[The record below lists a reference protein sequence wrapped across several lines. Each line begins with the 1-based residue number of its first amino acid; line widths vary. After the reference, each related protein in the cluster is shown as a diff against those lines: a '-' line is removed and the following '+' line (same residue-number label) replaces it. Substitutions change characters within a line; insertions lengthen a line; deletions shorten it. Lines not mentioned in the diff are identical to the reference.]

1 MIYSTLNKI
10 SATSFQFALQK
21 GLGCVY
27 FATKY
32 SYIYLLVSYSRLYLL
47 NPYSF
52 LMKKTKLFLVDDHK
66 MMIDMWSALLNAD
79 ANFEIV
85 GSAMDAESAFE
96 LINEALPQVVIMD
109 ITLPGMSG
117 IELTKLV
124 KEKFPT
130 IKVLGVSMHTNIL
143 LIKQMLINGASGY
156 VSKTS
161 SFEEMSQAILVVQNG
176 QRFICKDVK
185 DYITN
190 QVISEEE
197 GDPAF
202 KINQLTKRELE
213 IVNMIKEGHSS
224 KEIAEKLFISKRTVE
239 VHRYNIF
246 RKLDV
251 NNITSLIK
259 VTNKNIY
266 S

>member
-1 MIYSTLNKI
+1 
-10 SATSFQFALQK
+10 
-21 GLGCVY
+21 
-27 FATKY
+27 
-32 SYIYLLVSYSRLYLL
+32 
-47 NPYSF
+47 
-52 LMKKTKLFLVDDHK
+52 MKKTKLFLVDDHK

-96 LINEALPQVVIMD
+96 LIKEALPQVVIMD

-161 SFEEMSQAILVVQNG
+161 SFEEMSQAILAVQNG

-190 QVISEEE
+190 QVISEED

>member
-1 MIYSTLNKI
+1 
-10 SATSFQFALQK
+10 
-21 GLGCVY
+21 
-27 FATKY
+27 
-32 SYIYLLVSYSRLYLL
+32 
-47 NPYSF
+47 
-52 LMKKTKLFLVDDHK
+52 MKKIKIFLVDDHK

-79 ANFEIV
+79 ANFEVV
-85 GSAMDAESAFE
+85 GSAMNAESAFE
-96 LINEALPQVVIMD
+96 LISETIPQVIIMD

-124 KEKFPT
+124 KEKFPS

-143 LIKQMLINGASGY
+143 LIKQMLINGAIGY

-161 SFEEMSQAILVVQNG
+161 SFEEMSQAILAVQQG

-190 QVISEEE
+190 QVINEEE

-202 KINQLTKRELE
+202 KVNQLTKREVE
-213 IVNMIKEGHSS
+213 IVNMIKEGYSS

-246 RKLDV
+246 RKLEV
-251 NNITSLIK
+251 SNITSLIK

>member
-1 MIYSTLNKI
+1 
-10 SATSFQFALQK
+10 
-21 GLGCVY
+21 
-27 FATKY
+27 
-32 SYIYLLVSYSRLYLL
+32 
-47 NPYSF
+47 
-52 LMKKTKLFLVDDHK
+52 MKKTKLFLVDDHK

-96 LINEALPQVVIMD
+96 LIKEVLPQVVIMD

-161 SFEEMSQAILVVQNG
+161 SFEEMSQAILAVQNG

-190 QVISEEE
+190 QVISEED

>member
-1 MIYSTLNKI
+1 
-10 SATSFQFALQK
+10 
-21 GLGCVY
+21 
-27 FATKY
+27 
-32 SYIYLLVSYSRLYLL
+32 
-47 NPYSF
+47 
-52 LMKKTKLFLVDDHK
+52 MKKTKLFLVDDHK

-96 LINEALPQVVIMD
+96 LIKEALPQVVIMD

-124 KEKFPT
+124 KEKFRT

-161 SFEEMSQAILVVQNG
+161 SFEEMSQAILAVQNG

-190 QVISEEE
+190 QVISEED